1 MRLSESSKYPPWSR
15 KRKHEVKKM
24 PIKTSVATPGDKT
37 VVGKVVDSIKQFFK
51 K

>member
-15 KRKHEVKKM
+15 KRKDELKKM
-24 PIKTSVATPGDKT
+24 PIQTSVAIPGDKNIIE
-37 VVGKVVDSIKQFFK
+37 KAFDSIRQFFK

>member
-24 PIKTSVATPGDKT
+24 PIQTSVPTPGNKNIFE
-37 VVGKVVDSIKQFFK
+37 KAFDSIKQFFK